1 MFWGKRVSGWVRR
14 SVRVFDEFFVH
25 LVKSQDLDLLGQ
37 QYVKRPAEWYGV
49 MSQAAR
55 QSLVDVAPG
64 AASAQP
70 MASRQLEQELEE
82 VLEDA
87 GPLPQGLEKAG

>member
-1 MFWGKRVSGWVRR
+1 
-14 SVRVFDEFFVH
+14 
-25 LVKSQDLDLLGQ
+25 
-37 QYVKRPAEWYGV
+37 